1 MNSRGRPAYR
11 RRVPANPRQILGR
24 AGERLA
30 LEHYERLGFR
40 LLERNF
46 RTPAG
51 ELDLIVCDDDTIV
64 FAEVK
69 TRRAGG
75 LDPIDSIG
83 PTKQRQL
90 RRLAAAWLAG
100 RTGRLGPRE
109 LRFDA
114 VGIVIDAAGRLL
126 DLDQREAVM

>member
-1 MNSRGRPAYR
+1 MPG
-11 RRVPANPRQILGR
+11 NPRQILGR

-46 RTPAG
+46 RTPVG
-51 ELDLIVCDDDTIV
+51 ELDLILCDDDTIV

-83 PTKQRQL
+83 PTKQRQV

-114 VGIVIDAAGRLL
+114 VGIVIDAAGRLVR
-126 DLDQREAVM
+126 LDQREAVM

>member
-1 MNSRGRPAYR
+1 MPG
-11 RRVPANPRQILGR
+11 NPRQILGR

-46 RTPAG
+46 RTPVG
-51 ELDLIVCDDDTIV
+51 ELDLILCDDDTIV

-75 LDPIDSIG
+75 LDPIESIG

-114 VGIVIDAAGRLL
+114 VGIVIDAAGRLVR
-126 DLDQREAVM
+126 LDQREAVM

>member
-1 MNSRGRPAYR
+1 
-11 RRVPANPRQILGR
+11 VPDNPRQILGR
-24 AGERLA
+24 AGERVA

-40 LLERNF
+40 LLDRNY
-46 RTPAG
+46 RTRAG
-51 ELDLIVCDDDTIV
+51 ELDLILYDGDTIV

-83 PTKQRQL
+83 PTKQRQV

-100 RTGRLGPRE
+100 PPRRPGARE

-114 VGIVIDAAGRLL
+114 VGVVIDAAGRLVA
-126 DLDQREAVM
+126 LDQREAIM